1 MINATQSYR
10 NAQINT
16 VGRADVTLMLFDGLL
31 RFLDLAAENM
41 AKNKIQEKG
50 NYISRSLDIINELDC
65 TLNMEQGGEVSKGLH
80 NLYLLMNKNL
90 LMANL
95 KNDLELLQSVKSNM
109 QIIRDTFSEAMQ
121 TPEAKQVLA
130 QMGPLTQGGATSVV
144 SNNMGGSI
152 QERVNQ
158 VKVAQDRANAIQQIK
173 KKLELAKTEEEKAL
187 AKQELQDLLGSG
199 IVKTATKPVSM
210 AMAQKANR
218 AFAMQQSAMT
228 RLGQNP
234 SQLSKVINEGKSL
247 EQSQSEVA
255 ASSKL
260 EEKQTVVSQKVQA
273 DPVKE
278 NTLDFAQ
285 TLTQTHQEEKEQQRT
300 LQSNPNIHLQMQ
312 QPANAPMSGGL
323 RSKKISL
330 YKNI

>member
-41 AKNKIQEKG
+41 TKNKIQEKG

-95 KNDLELLQSVKSNM
+95 KNDLELLQSVKNNM

-152 QERVNQ
+152 QERANQ
-158 VKVAQDRANAIQQIK
+158 IKVAQDRANAIEQVK

-187 AKQELQDLLGSG
+187 AKQELQELLGSG
-199 IVKTATKPVSM
+199 IVKKATKPVSM

-218 AFAMQQSAMT
+218 AFAMQQNAMA
-228 RLGQNP
+228 RFGQN
-234 SQLSKVINEGKSL
+234 SGQLPKVTDQGIRL
-247 EQSQSEVA
+247 QSQNKIA
-255 ASSKL
+255 ANATQV
-260 EEKQTVVSQKVQA
+260 EKQNVVFQKVQA

>member
-41 AKNKIQEKG
+41 TKNKIQEKG

-95 KNDLELLQSVKSNM
+95 KNDLELLQSVKNNM

-152 QERVNQ
+152 QERANQ
-158 VKVAQDRANAIQQIK
+158 IKVAQDRANAIEQVK

-199 IVKTATKPVSM
+199 IVKKATKPVSM

-218 AFAMQQSAMT
+218 AFAMQQNAMA
-228 RLGQNP
+228 RFGQN
-234 SQLSKVINEGKSL
+234 SGQLPKVTDQGIRP
-247 EQSQSEVA
+247 QSQNEVVTNVT
-255 ASSKL
+255 K
-260 EEKQTVVSQKVQA
+260 EEKQNVVSQKVQA

>member
-95 KNDLELLQSVKSNM
+95 KNDLELLQSVKNNM

-152 QERVNQ
+152 QERANQ
-158 VKVAQDRANAIQQIK
+158 IKVAQDRANAIEQVK

-199 IVKTATKPVSM
+199 IVKKATKPVSM

-218 AFAMQQSAMT
+218 AFAMQQNAMA
-228 RLGQNP
+228 RFGQN
-234 SQLSKVINEGKSL
+234 SGQLPKVTDQGIRP
-247 EQSQSEVA
+247 QSQNEVA
-255 ASSKL
+255 TNATQV
-260 EEKQTVVSQKVQA
+260 EKQNVVSQKVQA
-273 DPVKE
+273 EPVKE